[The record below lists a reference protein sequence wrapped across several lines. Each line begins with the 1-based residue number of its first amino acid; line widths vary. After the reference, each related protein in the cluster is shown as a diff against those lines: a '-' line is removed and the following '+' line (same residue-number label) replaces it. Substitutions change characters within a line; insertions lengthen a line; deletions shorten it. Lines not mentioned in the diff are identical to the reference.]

1 MSVES
6 PKRSVRA
13 RHARSTSASIS
24 AGSLRPPRRSASSG
38 GINGGIRETYARPPT
53 ALRGGLRALPV
64 AAEHLGEALAPVPQ
78 ARLEAELGPRLG
90 IRVAPQ
96 LRAHEYEVA
105 ADQQA
110 HQPRGEVARLA
121 RAEQPRELGHPLALR
136 HGLVVGDVVDPG
148 LAVVE

>member
-38 GINGGIRETYARPPT
+38 VINGGIRETYARPRT

-78 ARLEAELGPRLG
+78 ARLEAERGPRLG
-90 IRVAPQ
+90 VRVAPQ

-110 HQPRGEVARLA
+110 HQPRGEVPRLA
-121 RAEQPRELGHPLALR
+121 RPRRPPRAGHPPPAR
-136 HGLVVGDVVDPG
+136 HRLVRP
-148 LAVVE
+148 